1 MIRDAE
7 RFNSDFSLAA
17 RQGFIVSMSLACGAA
32 AGIYAVCFTWLATE
46 SMVPQD
52 MGRAVFL
59 MPAIFSC
66 IFLTASLFARRGRLL
81 IGALLATT
89 ALVGF
94 ILVPPFYRTIG
105 IYSVNLN
112 MLSILIV
119 FSGFLAG
126 PTAAR
131 RASLFAVLVVAVVY
145 LATRTAFIDVP
156 LVRVV
161 GQYFPPEQF
170 LVVHV
175 AIALITGW
183 ITTWYA
189 RAVHDSQLELQQR
202 ARELERSVAELE
214 AARLGQDALNQQ
226 LVERTRDAEAG
237 SRAKSRFLALVSH
250 ELRTPLNG
258 VIGVAQLLKKPDLD
272 DKVRSELLDTIISS
286 GRALHAVTTDM
297 LDMSKAES
305 GRMDLLARTFDCR
318 ELLQQTVR
326 LFAPAARARQ
336 LWLGA
341 VCLDEGALRYT
352 GDDLRLS
359 QMIANLVGNAI
370 KYTQAGGVNLTA
382 RELQR
387 ENDTVVVEFAVTDTG
402 IGIAPESLHL
412 LFEPFS
418 QVEDVLTRRQGGS
431 GLGLAIVR
439 QLAELMQGGVGVE
452 SVPGQGSRFW
462 FTVRLA
468 IAPADALDFHGRPQL
483 TGNHARGDHDG
494 TVPGRHPG

>member
-1 MIRDAE
+1 MLPKDI
-7 RFNSDFSLAA
+7 
-17 RQGFIVSMSLACGAA
+17 
-32 AGIYAVCFTWLATE
+32 
-46 SMVPQD
+46 
-52 MGRAVFL
+52 GRAVFL
-59 MPAIFSC
+59 MPAVMSC
-66 IFLTASLFARRGRLL
+66 VFLAASLFARRGRLL
-81 IGALLATT
+81 VASWLVAAALASFVL
-89 ALVGF
+89 
-94 ILVPPFYRTIG
+94 IPPFYRATG

-112 MLSILIV
+112 MLSILVI
-119 FSGFLAG
+119 FAGFLAG
-126 PTAAR
+126 PMAAR
-131 RASLFAVLVVAVVY
+131 RTSLFAVMVVLMVY
-145 LATRTAFIDVP
+145 LATRTAFIDGP
-156 LVRVV
+156 LIRTI
-161 GQYFPPEQF
+161 GQSFPPEQF
-170 LVVHV
+170 LVVQV
-175 AIALITGW
+175 AIMLITGW
-183 ITTWYA
+183 ITIWYA

-258 VIGVAQLLKKPDLD
+258 VIGVAQLLKKPDLED
-272 DKVRSELLDTIISS
+272 NTRSELLDTIISS

-297 LDMSKAES
+297 LDMSKAQS

-318 ELLQQTVR
+318 ELLQQTVG

-341 VCLDEGALRYT
+341 VCLDEGPLRYT

-370 KYTQAGGVNLTA
+370 KFTQAGGVNLTA

-412 LFEPFS
+412 LFEPFA
-418 QVEDVLTRRQGGS
+418 QVEEVLTRRQGGS

-439 QLAELMQGGVGVE
+439 QLAVLMQGGVGVE

-462 FTVRLA
+462 FRVTLA
-468 IAPADALDFHGRPQL
+468 IAPADALDFPGRPEL
-483 TGNHARGDHDG
+483 AGNHARGDHDG
-494 TVPGRHPG
+494 TVTGRHPG

>member
-1 MIRDAE
+1 MLKFLDSIFPV
-7 RFNSDFSLAA
+7 RFMPLAA
-17 RQGFIVSMSLACGAA
+17 CGFGL
-32 AGIYAVCFTWLATE
+32 L
-46 SMVPQD
+46 
-52 MGRAVFL
+52 L
-59 MPAIFSC
+59 
-66 IFLTASLFARRGRLL
+66 SLFALVVFGSGGVWLVLFAGLL
-81 IGALLATT
+81 GGKA
-89 ALVGF
+89 V
-94 ILVPPFYRTIG
+94 
-105 IYSVNLN
+105 
-112 MLSILIV
+112 
-119 FSGFLAG
+119 
-126 PTAAR
+126 AR
-131 RASLFAVLVVAVVY
+131 RSSLFAVLLLVMLY
-145 LATRTAFIDVP
+145 LLTRSGYMDSAFVP
-156 LVRVV
+156 LIGRYYPPL
-161 GQYFPPEQF
+161 QY

-175 AIALITGW
+175 VIVLITGW
-183 ITTWYA
+183 ITAWYA
-189 RAVHDSQLELQQR
+189 AAVNDSHMQLQQR
-202 ARELERSVAELE
+202 AQQLEETVGELAD
-214 AARLGQDALNQQ
+214 ARLAQDALNAT
-226 LVERTRDAEAG
+226 LEERTRDAEAG

-418 QVEDVLTRRQGGS
+418 QVEEVLTRRQGGS